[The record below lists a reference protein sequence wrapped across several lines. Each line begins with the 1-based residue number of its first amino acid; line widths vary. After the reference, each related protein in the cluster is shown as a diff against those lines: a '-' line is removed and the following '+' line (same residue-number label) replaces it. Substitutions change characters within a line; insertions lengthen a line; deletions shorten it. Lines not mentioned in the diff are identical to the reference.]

1 MLISLIIETIER
13 LKLKRISHFA
23 LRNNIAVKQIVR
35 FHPKRKKKCWRKQ
48 KQKAESK
55 RKPTNQPEENE
66 AKIISVFFM
75 LKFCVAGFGWIIDYL
90 IKLFTLLCSGWCCCC
105 CSLLY
110 CYHIWRKIYIIYHTS
125 LIGLSWKE
133 NADFVSINC
142 WIIHLDN

>member
-35 FHPKRKKKCWRKQ
+35 FHPKRKKKCRRKQ
-48 KQKAESK
+48 KQNSKSK

-75 LKFCVAGFGWIIDYL
+75 LKFCVAGFG
-90 IKLFTLLCSGWCCCC
+90 
-105 CSLLY
+105 
-110 CYHIWRKIYIIYHTS
+110 
-125 LIGLSWKE
+125 
-133 NADFVSINC
+133 
-142 WIIHLDN
+142 